1 MKENFPIVAAL
12 STVAVLGMAMYAY
25 DRYTKPSTTSKE
37 IQRIEIT
44 LKEDGVV
51 QQSENRTYN
60 FNIQVQAGTKLHI
73 DVNNGAAKV
82 KANSVAESNVSNGA
96 NGGGANGGGANGDG
110 GGGAYQAGK
119 QLVSDFRGWLDDNGS
134 FILDVIIHWLLG
146 R

>member
-1 MKENFPIVAAL
+1 MKDHFPIVAAL
-12 STVAVLGMAMYAY
+12 TTTAVLGLAMYGYNRLTA
-25 DRYTKPSTTSKE
+25 PSTTSKE

-82 KANSVAESNVSNGA
+82 RANSVAESNVSNGA
-96 NGGGANGGGANGDG
+96 NGGGANGGGV
-110 GGGAYQAGK
+110 YQAGK
-119 QLVSDFRGWLDDNGS
+119 QLVSDFRGWLDDYGS

-146 R
+146 